1 MYDSLPNPYEE
12 VEDKFADLLK
22 LYTEQSDGKK
32 LKEKAQKLWANA
44 KEFR

>member
-1 MYDSLPNPYEE
+1 MYESLPNPYEE
-12 VEDKFADLLK
+12 VEDKFKDLLK

-32 LKEKAQKLWANA
+32 LKEKVQKLWANA